1 MTEPKILLV
10 KSGRTAASTA
20 EDQISALNLPD
31 TAVTPGEYTS
41 ANITIDQKGRITS
54 ATNGA
59 SLPSGGATGDILVK
73 NSATDFD
80 YGWTDSPE
88 PVLVVTQADH
98 LFEVLDIVRPDGPN
112 WVKALAPNGLG
123 VVVEVVSTDV
133 FKVGFNGVFDIPEDV
148 SLVPNTFYYVSDT
161 VAGALTD
168 EEPRNSQ
175 PILLA
180 MSTTKVYVNIFR
192 GFFNSFSGSQIKI
205 EQTAHGFDPL
215 QTIRPS
221 SGNWVTA
228 LAPEAL
234 AVVTEVVDA
243 NTFMIGVSGVY
254 KVTNSLTANQ
264 VYYASS
270 TLAGAITTQE
280 PDDYSQPIL
289 FAIDA
294 ETVYINVFRPAKRPA
309 IEQVLYKVEDVDLT
323 DTATD
328 YLLFTVPSGKLF
340 FFQELLVITKT
351 IDTPVDLGEISLR
364 YGTPTPYYYLENEP
378 LPALVGWALSQRTYW
393 TFNTS
398 TVNRAAFGGEDVLF
412 STTNTDATAFTAD
425 IIVKGYLQ

>member
-1 MTEPKILLV
+1 MTETKLLLV
-10 KSGRTAASTA
+10 KNGKTAASRST
-20 EDQISALNLPD
+20 DKIPSVNLPD
-31 TAVTPGEYTS
+31 TSVTPGTYTN
-41 ANITIDQKGRITS
+41 ANITVDQAGRITS
-54 ATNGA
+54 ASNG
-59 SLPSGGATGDILVK
+59 SSGDTTLP
-73 NSATDFD
+73 
-80 YGWTDSPE
+80 
-88 PVLVVTQADH
+88 VTQEDH
-98 LFEVLDIVRPDGPN
+98 PFEVLDVIRPDGPN

-123 VVVEVVSTDV
+123 VVVEVIDSDN
-133 FKVGFNGVFDIPEDV
+133 FKVAFNGVYEIDEVV

-161 VAGALTD
+161 VAGALTTT
-168 EEPRNSQ
+168 EPRNSQ

-180 MSTTKVYVNIFR
+180 MSTTKVYINIYR
-192 GFFNSFSGSQIKI
+192 GFFNSFSGSSIKI

-254 KVTNSLTANQ
+254 KVANSLTANQ

-289 FAIDA
+289 FVIDD
-294 ETVYINVFRPAKRPA
+294 ETVYINVFRPARRPA

-340 FFQELLVITKT
+340 FFQELTIITKS
-351 IDTPVDLGEISLR
+351 IDSPVDLGEISLR

-378 LPALVGWALSQRTYW
+378 LPMLTGGALSERTYW

-398 TVNRAAFGGEDVLF
+398 TVNRAAFGGEDILF

-425 IIVKGYLQ
+425 IIIKGYLQ